1 MLQAPDGSI
10 EQMQPSEGLD
20 PAESTAGSS
29 RPLRLLHLIVT
40 LGHSNAQYNEHCL
53 PMRFERDITIC
64 SFTPASLEVPPEL
77 TVFEGDGTA
86 RGFSRALGRAL
97 DAREYDVIHA
107 HAPGTGAL
115 LLLHGLLHR
124 RAMSNAV
131 LTVHNAR
138 TSFPLKN
145 QGLLMPLFASFP
157 TVVFCSRSAYDSF
170 PRRVRDL
177 RGGTVAIVPNGVD
190 TARVDAAIAGI
201 DQPDASFRVIAIGR
215 VIARKDPVTLL
226 RAFRLAC
233 ANGDELRYVGDGAQ
247 RSYIVREADRSGL
260 GSRVEVTGSVER
272 DEVYRHVAR
281 SSVYVST
288 SRSEGLPVAVLE
300 AMACGRPV
308 VLSDIPPHREIAG
321 ATDAVRLV
329 APGDAL
335 GFAREIRRLKQM
347 SPDAR
352 AEVGQRCRALVQA
365 QFDLATMHRSYERVY
380 ERVTSRH
387 RDAGSSL
394 RRKRKEYVS

>member
-10 EQMQPSEGLD
+10 EQTQPVEGLH
-20 PAESTAGSS
+20 PAEQAGGSS

-53 PMRFERDITIC
+53 PMRFERDIAIC
-64 SFTPASLEVPPEL
+64 SFTPATLEVPSEL

-86 RGFSRALGRAL
+86 RGFSRALERAL
-97 DAREYDVIHA
+97 DAREYDIIHA

-115 LLLHGLLHR
+115 LLVHGLLHR

-138 TSFPLKN
+138 MSFPLKN

-157 TVVFCSRSAYDSF
+157 TVVFCSRSAFDSF

-190 TARVDAAIAGI
+190 TARVAAAIDGI
-201 DQPDASFRVIAIGR
+201 DGPDPVFRVVAIGR

-233 ANGDELRYVGDGAQ
+233 ADGDELRYVGDGAQ
-247 RSYIVREADRSGL
+247 RSRIVREADRSGL
-260 GSRVEVTGSVER
+260 ASRVEVTGSVER

-281 SSVYVST
+281 SSAYVST
-288 SRSEGLPVAVLE
+288 SRGEGLPVAVLE

-321 ATDAVRLV
+321 TTDAVRLV
-329 APGDAL
+329 APGDAP
-335 GFAREIRRLKQM
+335 GFAREIRRLKEM

-352 AEVGQRCRALVQA
+352 AEIGQRCRALVEA
-365 QFDLATMHRSYERVY
+365 RFDLQTMHRSYERVY
-380 ERVTSRH
+380 EGVILRH
-387 RDAGSSL
+387 RGAGSL
-394 RRKRKEYVS
+394 RRNRKESVS

>member
-1 MLQAPDGSI
+1 MVQAPDGSI
-10 EQMQPSEGLD
+10 EQMQPAERLS
-20 PAESTAGSS
+20 PAEHTVGSS
-29 RPLRLLHLIVT
+29 RPLRILHLIVT
-40 LGHSNAQYNEHCL
+40 VGHSNAQYNEHCL

-64 SFTPASLEVPPEL
+64 AFNPATLDVPAEL

-97 DAREYDVIHA
+97 DAREYDIVQA
-107 HAPGTGAL
+107 HAPGTAAL
-115 LLLHGLLHR
+115 LLLHGMLHR
-124 RAMSNAV
+124 RAMSDAV
-131 LTVHNAR
+131 LTVHNTR

-157 TVVFCSRSAYDSF
+157 TVVFCSRSAFESF

-177 RGGTVAIVPNGVD
+177 RGGMVAIVPNGVD
-190 TARVDAAIAGI
+190 MARVTAAIEGI
-201 DQPDASFRVIAIGR
+201 DRPDPVFRVVAVGR
-215 VIARKDPVTLL
+215 LIARKDPITLL

-233 ANGDELRYVGDGAQ
+233 SEDDELRYVGDGAQ
-247 RSYIVREADRSGL
+247 HSRLLREAARSGL

-272 DEVYRHVAR
+272 DDVYRHISH

-288 SRSEGLPVAVLE
+288 SHGEGLPVAVLE

-308 VLSDIPPHREIAG
+308 VLSDIAPHREIAG
-321 ATDAVRLV
+321 AADAVRLV

-335 GFAREIRRLKQM
+335 GFAREIRRLREM

-352 AEVGQRCRALVQA
+352 AEIGQRCRALVEER
-365 QFDLATMHRSYERVY
+365 FDLETMHRSYERVY
-380 ERVTSRH
+380 ERVISRD
-387 RDAGSSL
+387 RDAASL
-394 RRKRKEYVS
+394 QANRKESVS